1 MQRGPVMTFAASEN
15 SARERAA
22 RSATPEN
29 ALGGRNSTGAWDAA
43 CPTNIWVAARPDN
56 NASAIEFFRIADI
69 ADTFSIWFQTPEI
82 ERL

>member
-29 ALGGRNSTGAWDAA
+29 APGGRNSSGPGRRMSDEHLGW
-43 CPTNIWVAARPDN
+43 PDN
-56 NASAIEFFRIADI
+56 NASAIECFRI
-69 ADTFSIWFQTPEI
+69 ADTFSQTPEI
-82 ERL
+82 KRR